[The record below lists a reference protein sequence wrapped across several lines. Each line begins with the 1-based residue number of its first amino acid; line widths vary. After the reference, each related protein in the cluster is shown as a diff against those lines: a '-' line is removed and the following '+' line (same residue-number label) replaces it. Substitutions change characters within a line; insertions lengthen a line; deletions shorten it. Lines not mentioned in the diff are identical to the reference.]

1 MSPFPA
7 LFDSGF
13 VSGMARYADHYPG
26 QYDTARIVVLIG
38 VAGLPPLEAVV
49 DTGAPWCILDPNV
62 AELMDEITHDDGAQ
76 PQALQTRWGT
86 VEGRLHRVTIS
97 LLAEEGNSLEFETTV
112 LVPALP
118 PGATW
123 DRPSFIGLN
132 NFLNRI
138 RFAVDPNQNVFYF
151 GLA

>member
-1 MSPFPA
+1 
-7 LFDSGF
+7 
-13 VSGMARYADHYPG
+13 
-26 QYDTARIVVLIG
+26 
-38 VAGLPPLEAVV
+38 
-49 DTGAPWCILDPNV
+49 
-62 AELMDEITHDDGAQ
+62 MDEITHDAGAQ

-112 LVPALP
+112 LVPTLP

-138 RFAVDPNQNVFYF
+138 RFAVDPNEDVFYF